1 MTPQSEYPYG
11 DSFEAL
17 PARGDLPAVIL
28 SSTVGVPLDRPAHT
42 ILRRHILGEPYE
54 APALSKILCAA
65 FLVVVRV
72 QRLALV
78 RVPGWPL
85 ADRICIVL
93 HKTVMAALCLSLR
106 VRGSNR

>member
-1 MTPQSEYPYG
+1 MNSPRQLPPDG
-11 DSFEAL
+11 FEAL
-17 PARGDLPAVIL
+17 PGKGDLPAVIL
-28 SSTVGVPLDRPAHT
+28 VSTVGIRLNHPAYT
-42 ILRRHILGEPYE
+42 ILRRHIQGEPYE

-65 FLVVVRV
+65 FLVVLRV

-93 HKTVMAALCLSLR
+93 HRIVMAALCLSFR
-106 VRGSNR
+106 QSS

>member
-72 QRLALV
+72 
-78 RVPGWPL
+78 PGWPL